1 MNVDTQKSAVV
12 LIEFQ
17 KLYLVCN
24 IAECCRW
31 DWK

>member
-24 IAECCRW
+24 LAECCR
-31 DWK
+31 